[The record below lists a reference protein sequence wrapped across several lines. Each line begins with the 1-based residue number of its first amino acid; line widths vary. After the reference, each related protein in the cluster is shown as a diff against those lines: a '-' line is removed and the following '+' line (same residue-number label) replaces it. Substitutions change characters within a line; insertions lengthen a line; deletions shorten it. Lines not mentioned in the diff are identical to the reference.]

1 MKKILFPLLFV
12 VLGLSSCEA
21 LSELTKFD
29 MPFTQS
35 VTIPKQ
41 VVITNI
47 PVEMPTPDMQS
58 NSADFFTKNNIKTDM
73 IQKISL
79 KELKLN
85 VTDPSDGNFNFLKT
99 IEISILSDSLPAI
112 KIASLSEIPV
122 STDTTLVLTV
132 DPIDLKQYIL
142 EDKFKFKITITAD
155 ETIQKDYTIELKPI
169 FLVDVKVLGL

>member
-41 VVITNI
+41 VVVKDSTLD
-47 PVEMPTPDMQS
+47 MTTPDMQS

-85 VTDPSDGNFNFLKT
+85 VTDPTDGNFNFLKT

>member
-12 VLGLSSCEA
+12 VLGLSSCDA
-21 LSELTKFD
+21 LGELTKFD

-41 VVITNI
+41 VVVTNT
-47 PVEMPTPDMQS
+47 PVDLTTPDMQS
-58 NSADFFTKNNIKTDM
+58 NSANFFAKNNIKTDL

-85 VTDPSDGNFNFLKT
+85 VTSPTDGNFNFLKT
-99 IEISILSDSLPAI
+99 IEIYILTDSLPAV

-132 DPIDLKQYIL
+132 DPVDLKQYIL
-142 EDKFKFKITITAD
+142 KDKFKFKITITAD